1 MYEKMHVRPRN
12 VLKNAYTQQHSRYMD
27 KYLAITIQYLDEKM
41 LETSSPWTK
50 SKKTTKS
57 IDE

>member
-12 VLKNAYTQQHSRYMD
+12 VLKNAYMQEHSRSMD
-27 KYLAITIQYLDEKM
+27 KYPAITIQYLDKKM

-50 SKKTTKS
+50 SKKTAKS